1 MRTPKLAILAGII
14 SLFSS
19 SWAMAQSKT
28 FEDWFVTKAKNG
40 DTVAGVFVEDG
51 SQQRFLG
58 ARCFV
63 DTKSCL
69 HILVTGTK
77 CEDKMKIAIL
87 MNAKSGSALI
97 NATCSVNGSRHEL
110 LLSPY
115 DSVRSGLTS
124 GDMVGFAIPLES
136 GSFRA
141 VRFSLKGAVDALNYG
156 EEQLTPTKSSKGDSV
171 TL

>member
-1 MRTPKLAILAGII
+1 MRTPKSAILVGII
-14 SLFSS
+14 SLFSA

-63 DTKSCL
+63 ESKKCVHL
-69 HILVTGTK
+69 LVTGTR
-77 CEDKMKIAIL
+77 CDDNMKIPML
-87 MNAKSGSALI
+87 MNAKTGSALI
-97 NATCSVNGSRHEL
+97 NATCHVNGSRYEL

-124 GDMVGFAIPLES
+124 GDMVGFALPLES
-136 GSFRA
+136 GQFR
-141 VRFSLKGAVDALNYG
+141 VIRFSLKGAVDALNYG
-156 EEQLTPTKSSKGDSV
+156 EEWIPPSKSSKGDST